1 MELFGFII
9 ILMEINF
16 SELLLMTN
24 WMLEMGRK
32 GIGIFAYIEGQE
44 VKHRG
49 LFLGLIKK
57 IRTSG
62 DILSLK
68 S

>member
-16 SELLLMTN
+16 SELLLMIN

-32 GIGIFAYIEGQE
+32 GIGIFAYI
-44 VKHRG
+44 
-49 LFLGLIKK
+49 
-57 IRTSG
+57 
-62 DILSLK
+62 
-68 S
+68 